1 MDLFEYARQQEM
13 KAESPLAARLRP
25 RTLDEF
31 LGQEH
36 ILGPGRMLRRAI
48 ESDQLSSVILWG
60 PPGTGKTT
68 LARIIANATRAHF
81 EQINAVT
88 AGVADIRRVVEEAGQ
103 RRGMHGKKT
112 ILFVDEIHRFN
123 KSQQDALLPFV
134 EDGLITLIGA
144 TTQNPMIDCNP
155 ALVSRSRIFALEPLR
170 DEHLRVLLDRAL
182 KEPGRGLGNFRAE
195 LAPEA
200 MEHLVRVAA
209 GDARSAL
216 NALELA
222 VLTTPASPDGVRRID
237 LAAAEESIQKRALRY
252 DKAGDQHYDAISA
265 FIKSIRGSDPD
276 AAVYW
281 LARMTYAG
289 EDPRF
294 IARRMVIAAAEDIGN
309 ADPMGLVVATSAAQ
323 AVEMVGLPEGRIPLA
338 QAAVYLAC
346 APKSNASYLAINSA
360 LGQVEEG
367 PVPPVPVHLRGAS
380 YRGAERLGHGQGYVY
395 PHDHPGHW
403 VKQQYLP
410 DGLEDKRFYDPSG
423 QGLEADPRWRKKAE
437 ASNHR
442 GESD

>member
-1 MDLFEYARQQEM
+1 MDLFEYAWQQEM
-13 KAESPLAARLRP
+13 KTESPLAARLRP
-25 RTLDEF
+25 RTLEEF

-36 ILGPGRMLRRAI
+36 IVGPGRMLRRAI

-88 AGVADIRRVVEEAGQ
+88 AGVADIRRVMEEARE

-123 KSQQDALLPFV
+123 KSQQDALLPYV

-155 ALVSRSRIFALEPLR
+155 ALVSRSRIFALEPLC
-170 DEHLRVLLDRAL
+170 DEHIRVLLDRAL

-195 LAPEA
+195 ITPEA
-200 MEHLVRVAA
+200 MDHLIRVAA

-222 VLTTPASPDGVRRID
+222 VLTTPPGPDGRRRID

-252 DKAGDQHYDAISA
+252 DKAGDQHYDVISA

-281 LARMTYAG
+281 LARMIYAG

-294 IARRMVIAAAEDIGN
+294 IARRMVIAAAEDVGN
-309 ADPMGLVVATSAAQ
+309 ADPMALVIATSAAQ

-338 QAAVYLAC
+338 QAAIYLAC
-346 APKSNASYLAINSA
+346 APKSNASYLAVDAA
-360 LGQVEEG
+360 LRQVEEG
-367 PVPPVPVHLRGAS
+367 PVPPVPLHLRGTG

-410 DGLEDKRFYDPSG
+410 DGLEGKRFFSPSG
-423 QGLEADPRWRKKAE
+423 QGFEGEPRWQK
-437 ASNHR
+437 R
-442 GESD
+442 GQD